1 VQSLQLS
8 IDINRQSKEVGGDS
22 GSCSG
27 DISMSAYIRASHRMR
42 SMSLVSGYL
51 MSQKGSLVAK
61 IGQRNKETESKWVT
75 VFE

>member
-1 VQSLQLS
+1 
-8 IDINRQSKEVGGDS
+8 
-22 GSCSG
+22 
-27 DISMSAYIRASHRMR
+27 MSAYIRASHRMR